1 MSPSRRPILSCT
13 AGLVVAVAAALAAQP
28 AGTYKTGGEYY
39 LAYRAAFM
47 KATTIDEIAPWMSQ
61 QRRDQIAKETPADR
75 QEMFE
80 MIKAFDD
87 RTNVK
92 VLKETAT
99 ANGAELQVE
108 GVSAESKAKGTGVIT
123 LVKEA
128 GAWRIDRES
137 WKGGM

>member
-1 MSPSRRPILSCT
+1 MTSSRRRFVSC
-13 AGLVVAVAAALAAQP
+13 APLLALAFAATLSAQP
-28 AGTYKTGGEYY
+28 TGTYKTGGEYY

-47 KATTIDEIAPWMSQ
+47 KAKTIDEIVPWMSK
-61 QRRDQIAKETPADR
+61 QRRDQVAKESPADR
-75 QEMFE
+75 KEMFD

-92 VLKETAT
+92 VLKETPT
-99 ANGAELQVE
+99 GSGAELQVE

-123 LVKEA
+123 LVKED